1 MITMREGRYGIKKIE
16 KDDNVWDFPETFN
29 SNIEIMVGMIEKI
42 QMDMAEMKRKVTQ
55 LERNSWD

>member
-16 KDDNVWDFPETFN
+16 KDDRVWDFPETFN
-29 SNIEIMVGMIEKI
+29 SNIEIMVEMIEKI
-42 QMDMAEMKRKVTQ
+42 QMDLAVMKRKVTQ